1 LQCAHP
7 NQPIAVIAEGN
18 IARWRPSVINRMEK
32 TPSAGFPDA
41 CNGAPVP
48 KQCEAVARLGEAV
61 LVLIRNRKFEY
72 QTPRG
77 GFPNPHSFSISDN
90 RVAAVPAEASM
101 GELVICFESGTDGT
115 FREDI
120 INL

>member
-1 LQCAHP
+1 MSDNAGPAVVEIDEASPGLMRGNLTQPAPIRGVPNVDSPLLQCAHP

-61 LVLIRNRKFEY
+61 LVLIR
-72 QTPRG
+72 
-77 GFPNPHSFSISDN
+77 
-90 RVAAVPAEASM
+90 
-101 GELVICFESGTDGT
+101 
-115 FREDI
+115 
-120 INL
+120 